1 MNLARGYEELYG
13 TAVVFE
19 IAEECR
25 SIPESNWNASLVTLW
40 VAKV

>member
-19 IAEECR
+19 IDTG
-25 SIPESNWNASLVTLW
+25 IYHLDPGPT
-40 VAKV
+40 